1 MTKRVGIFLFRCTF
15 ECLSKKKHCLV
26 KDHCRVSPE
35 RAVSKQITSLSRVL
49 SNGYRAQRG
58 SCCLKQDPISIK
70 LVKGRW

>member
-1 MTKRVGIFLFRCTF
+1 MAKRVGIFLFRCTF

-26 KDHCRVSPE
+26 KDHCRVSAE
-35 RAVSKQITSLSRVL
+35 VAVSKQITSPFERLQS
-49 SNGYRAQRG
+49 SEG